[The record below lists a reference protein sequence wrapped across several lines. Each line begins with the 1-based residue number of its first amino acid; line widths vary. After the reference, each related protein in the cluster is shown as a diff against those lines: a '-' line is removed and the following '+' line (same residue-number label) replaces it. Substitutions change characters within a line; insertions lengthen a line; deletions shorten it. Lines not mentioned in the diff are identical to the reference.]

1 MAPSDTAN
9 WVLTYMKNG
18 KDRDKNLENG
28 STKSGMFSGMQTF
41 DPEYFIMMSDLTSN
55 FYEEVERL
63 AFSVSNFWKI
73 V

>member
-1 MAPSDTAN
+1 
-9 WVLTYMKNG
+9 
-18 KDRDKNLENG
+18 
-28 STKSGMFSGMQTF
+28 MQTF
-41 DPEYFIMMSDLTSN
+41 DPEYFIIMSDLTSN